1 MAQAISAARSRD
13 APETPDLADTA
24 TRERLSP
31 AAITALIRLADVW
44 GLSREDMC
52 ALLGGISISTW
63 NRMKRSPRALTQDEL
78 TRASALI
85 GIFKGLRLLVSEP
98 LLNDW
103 VTRPN
108 ANPLFNGQRPL
119 DAMIAGG
126 IPVMLAARGYIDA
139 VRGGA

>member
-1 MAQAISAARSRD
+1 MVQAVPAATSRNV
-13 APETPDLADTA
+13 PEIPDLADAA

-31 AAITALIRLADVW
+31 AAVKALVRLADLW
-44 GLSREDMC
+44 GLSRDDMC

-63 NRMKRSPRALTQDEL
+63 NRMRKSPRALTQDEL

-85 GIFKGLRLLVSEP
+85 GIFKGLRLVLSEP
-98 LLNDW
+98 LVDEW

-108 ANPLFNGQRPL
+108 ADPLFNGQRPL

-126 IPVMLAARGYIDA
+126 IPVMLATRGYIDA